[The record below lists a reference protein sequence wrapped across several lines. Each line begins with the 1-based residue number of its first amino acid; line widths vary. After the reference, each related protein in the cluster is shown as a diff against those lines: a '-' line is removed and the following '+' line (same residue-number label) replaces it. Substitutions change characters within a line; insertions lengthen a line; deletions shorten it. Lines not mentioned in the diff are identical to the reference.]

1 MGHLNQHLSFDH
13 CKPKGQEVVDN
24 ETSVISVVRLLTLMI
39 RQKSKISVERLST
52 HIGFVNRYI
61 IFDTDHDLFQSYWG
75 WFQLVRKS
83 SGV

>member
-1 MGHLNQHLSFDH
+1 MGHLNQHLTFDH

-39 RQKSKISVERLST
+39 RQKSKISVERLLT

-61 IFDTDHDLFQSYWG
+61 NLIPIMICFNLTGAGFN
-75 WFQLVRKS
+75 
-83 SGV
+83 